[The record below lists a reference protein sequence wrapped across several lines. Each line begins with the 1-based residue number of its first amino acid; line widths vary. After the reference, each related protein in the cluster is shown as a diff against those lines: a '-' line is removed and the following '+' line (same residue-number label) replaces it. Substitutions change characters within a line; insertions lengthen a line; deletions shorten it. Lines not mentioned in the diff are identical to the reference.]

1 MAIIFKRS
9 FPFIRYEK
17 REQAADDKSIND
29 LLLSAL
35 INDRPVTKEEALN
48 IPAVAGCAE
57 LIAGKVASIPIKLYK
72 EEDGKVIE
80 IQDERVDL
88 LNDDTKDT
96 LDGYQLKKA
105 LVLDYLLDG
114 NGYAYI
120 NRDRNKIK
128 SLHYV
133 DSRYVTIRMNSDPI
147 FKSYDFIV
155 HGQTFRDFEFLKFTR
170 KTKDG
175 VTGTGI
181 IEENNKILSVAYNAL
196 MYEDLLNRTGGN
208 KKGFLKSQSRLSKE
222 SIEELKRSWNNLYQN
237 NTENVVVLNNGIE
250 FQEASQSS
258 VELQMNENKQTNS
271 ALISFLF
278 LTPPSI
284 LNGTA
289 KEEVYNAWVENCIM
303 PILESFQTALNKDLL
318 LEKEKEQSFYFAF
331 DTKHLLKSDIEKRF
345 KAYEIAVRNGFMQVD
360 EIRYEEDLP
369 PLGLNFL
376 KLGLQDVLYDPKT
389 KQIYTP
395 NTNKTAEIGN
405 MESTLEGGETEGED

>member
-17 REQAADDKSIND
+17 REQAVDDKSIND

-72 EEDGKVIE
+72 EENGKVIE

-155 HGQTFRDFEFLKFTR
+155 NGQTYRDFEFLKFTR

-175 VTGTGI
+175 VTGKGI

-271 ALISFLF
+271 ALISFCFSLRR
-278 LTPPSI
+278 P
-284 LNGTA
+284 
-289 KEEVYNAWVENCIM
+289 Y
-303 PILESFQTALNKDLL
+303 
-318 LEKEKEQSFYFAF
+318 
-331 DTKHLLKSDIEKRF
+331 
-345 KAYEIAVRNGFMQVD
+345 
-360 EIRYEEDLP
+360 
-369 PLGLNFL
+369 
-376 KLGLQDVLYDPKT
+376 
-389 KQIYTP
+389 
-395 NTNKTAEIGN
+395 
-405 MESTLEGGETEGED
+405 